1 MPDEIRMGQKIMAE
15 PKPTPEIG
23 IDTENTEVN
32 NILDAA
38 MCGTLNMS
46 KLESFLSVVQTREQI
61 YKLIDSMSNDSTIS
75 AVLETYAEDVCE
87 TDDHGKIVWCESEN
101 SSVLKYVDFLLDS
114 LNVDKHVY
122 GWTYSLVK
130 YGDVYLRLYRESDYD
145 DDKLFAN
152 CDRNVRIDRKLTER
166 FDTAEEA
173 ALHELEQAN
182 KNESLKE
189 DVNINVYNQNDR
201 YAHYL
206 EMVPNPGE
214 MFELTRFGR
223 TVAYVE
229 APSSAQSV
237 FNQNQIMQPYLN
249 YNFNR
254 NDVEVYQAD
263 CFVHAYLEDNSSRTP
278 EEVSIYDGDEK
289 NDKKITYKVR
299 RGQSL
304 LYNIANVWRALQ
316 LLENS
321 VLLNRLTK
329 SSIIRVIGVEVGDM
343 PKTQIAQHLRSIKN
357 LIEQKTSFKDDNSID
372 SYTSP
377 GPVENNIYVPT
388 HGGVG
393 AISTQQIGG
402 DVDVKSLLD
411 LDYYNNKLYGG
422 LRVPKQY
429 FCLRGDTK
437 IPLLNGE
444 TVAIKELYNNRE
456 VYLNKGIMSC
466 GSDGS
471 FEPTTIKNIMLTRKN
486 ANFIRIYL
494 NNDGYIDVTPD
505 HRMMLRDGS
514 FVEAENLC
522 EGMHLMSCLVECNHF
537 ITKIEKLDMQEDAYD
552 IEVESDNHTF
562 ATACG
567 VFVHNCQTDD
577 STGFNGGT
585 SLSIISSRYG
595 KAIKRIQNTV
605 CQMITDVVNLFL
617 LDKGLYS
624 YINDFTIRM
633 NSPVTQEEIDK
644 RDAMSNRIRYIT
656 DIMNTLNDIEDVS
669 IKLSILKSLLTTVVD
684 SDVILLIQEQIDKL
698 EQEAESESEE
708 TETSETVSEFES
720 EIPSESEVSE
730 TEEETEVET
739 SEESETSEEETEGE
753 ESYLPSPEELNI
765 DMTRNEA

>member
-15 PKPTPEIG
+15 PKSTPEIG
-23 IDTENTEVN
+23 IDTKNVEVD
-32 NILDAA
+32 NILEAA
-38 MCGTLNMS
+38 VCGTLDMS

-61 YKLIDSMSNDSTIS
+61 YKLLDSMSNDSTIS

-101 SSVLKYVDFLLDS
+101 PSVLKYVDFLLNS

-122 GWTYSLVK
+122 GWTYGLVK
-130 YGDVYLRLYRESDYD
+130 YGDVYLRLYRESDYN

-152 CDRNVRIDRKLTER
+152 CDRNVRIDRKLTEK

-201 YAHYL
+201 YVHYL
-206 EMVPNPGE
+206 EMVSNPGE

-254 NDVEVYQAD
+254 SDVEIYQAD

-357 LIEQKTSFKDDNSID
+357 LIEQKTSFKDDSSID

-429 FCLRGDTK
+429 F
-437 IPLLNGE
+437 
-444 TVAIKELYNNRE
+444 
-456 VYLNKGIMSC
+456 S
-466 GSDGS
+466 
-471 FEPTTIKNIMLTRKN
+471 
-486 ANFIRIYL
+486 
-494 NNDGYIDVTPD
+494 
-505 HRMMLRDGS
+505 
-514 FVEAENLC
+514 
-522 EGMHLMSCLVECNHF
+522 
-537 ITKIEKLDMQEDAYD
+537 
-552 IEVESDNHTF
+552 
-562 ATACG
+562 
-567 VFVHNCQTDD
+567 QTDD

-684 SDVILLIQEQIDKL
+684 SEVILLIQEQIDKL
-698 EQEAESESEE
+698 EQETESESEE
-708 TETSETVSEFES
+708 ETSETASES
-720 EIPSESEVSE
+720 EPEISSESEVSE
-730 TEEETEVET
+730 TEEETETET